1 MVEGR
6 SGMEKG
12 CVRRL
17 VYSSSFMSEVR
28 IRDSRPVPFDQ
39 PLVSRLPLPPPPS
52 CLDSQDTSPAAPQTG
67 TRLLADMEK
76 GTLIGNERQ
85 LNLTYPQKKPQPEK

>member
-1 MVEGR
+1 M
-6 SGMEKG
+6 
-12 CVRRL
+12 
-17 VYSSSFMSEVR
+17 YSSSFMSEVR